1 MAARASAR
9 FGTVVRG
16 LRLGAV
22 WGRNVGSV
30 PCGCGPEGAIV
41 GECGEGAGRRPEGTS
56 CGECGESASP
66 RLRVVLSVV
75 RVRAVLGVVSAMRIR
90 VAEGGL
96 C

>member
-41 GECGEGAGRRPEGTS
+41 GECGEGAGRRERDVVS
-56 CGECGESASP
+56 VVSAVSA
-66 RLRVVLSVV
+66 V
-75 RVRAVLGVVSAMRIR
+75 RVRAMVRAVWVRA
-90 VAEGGL
+90 GGGW
-96 C
+96 